1 MFRST
6 IILMFLALGLW
17 GIYNFYLKDNEINVT
32 NDEPRPSAFT
42 AIDLVNVELAKI
54 DRVEWVLD
62 GIESLEVKRNGENWE
77 LSRPGGMELE
87 QAKVQNFVESISSL
101 SGQASIPLSELS
113 LNDAGL
119 SSPKLKMVI
128 FGSEGQKE
136 VLLFGDLTVGES
148 TRYVHKEGTDYITV
162 IYDYVY
168 QDLAIRPAD
177 LGPDPSPS
185 PQASGL

>member
-1 MFRST
+1 
-6 IILMFLALGLW
+6 MFLVVGLW
-17 GIYNFYLKDNEINVT
+17 GIYNFYLKENEINVT
-32 NDEPRPSAFT
+32 NDEPRPSAFA
-42 AIDLVNVELAKI
+42 AIGLVNVELAKI

-77 LSRPGGMELE
+77 LSRPGGMQLE
-87 QAKVQNFVESISSL
+87 QTKVQNFVESVSSL

-119 SSPKLKMVI
+119 ASPKLKMVV

-185 PQASGL
+185 PQASGF